1 MNYLMKKLFAVRL
14 ALAGFAFSCGL
25 LSVLVMLG
33 LRVTGGTDA
42 RGGYVTDLT
51 TTSTSDFVAYLKET
65 YGELN
70 NALRTA
76 TYLHD
81 RLSAKGNPFKIQGK
95 KLVMAVITGHNTGY
109 AFTSGG
115 AALPVGG
122 VRTAINPE
130 TTYSRLIQTIAFDDE
145 TIVLSQSDTGAF
157 IDAMSL
163 EMQGVQDTGKLVLNQ
178 ALYRDKVSALA
189 RVSAAADF
197 TADTLTFKLTN
208 AGLGNTVSG
217 DRAKYLMEGQYIDF
231 ANGSGTASNAGCLVS
246 AIDQTND
253 TVTVSAVATSVV
265 ASNYIFIGVL
275 GGASNSYNRG
285 ITGLE
290 AWLGSTTNTVWGIN
304 RTTAANAKWRPVR
317 VNANN
322 AAVSQQIIRRLVG
335 TVQQWGADNG
345 QKRADNQYEG
355 AVLLTSIPD
364 KNAYGDVLM
373 NMKRIVNDMTLQGG
387 WKAIEA
393 EGYPMVSDADAP
405 VGKIRFLNLND
416 WALGSPNGQ
425 IAPTLWSPDGLV
437 LRQVPGYD
445 RWVAMFASRLEL
457 GCMVPNRS
465 GEVYGLNTAS
475 YALES

>member
-1 MNYLMKKLFAVRL
+1 MKRLKQAVFAMRL
-14 ALAGFAFSCGL
+14 ALADFAFSRGL
-25 LSVLVMLG
+25 FSVLAVLG
-33 LRVTGGTDA
+33 LMVAGGTDA

-51 TTSTSDFVAYLKET
+51 TVATSDFVAYLKET

-81 RLSAKGNPFKIQGK
+81 RLSSKGNPFKIQGK
-95 KLVMAVITGHNTGY
+95 KLVMSLVTGHNTGF

-145 TIVLSQSDTGAF
+145 TIVLSSSDTGAF

-163 EMQGVQDTGKLVLNQ
+163 EMQGVQETGKLVLNQ
-178 ALYRDKVSALA
+178 ACYRDKAGALG
-189 RVSAAADF
+189 RVSVITGNPTF
-197 TADTLTFKLTN
+197 TLDNSGLTN
-208 AGLGNTVSG
+208 SVSG
-217 DRAKYLMEGQYIDF
+217 DICKYILPGMYVDI
-231 ANGSGTASNAGCLVS
+231 GTSAGVAHNAGCLVS
-246 AIDQTND
+246 SVDHTANTITL
-253 TVTVSAVATSVV
+253 SAAATSVV
-265 ASNYIFIGVL
+265 IGDYVWIGVL
-275 GGASNSYNRG
+275 GGASNSYNRS

-290 AWLGSTTNTVWGIN
+290 SWLGSTTNTVWGIN
-304 RTTAANAKWRPVR
+304 RTTAANAKFRPVR

-345 QKRADNQYEG
+345 QKRADNTYEG

-364 KNAYGDVLM
+364 KNAYGDVLQ
-373 NMKRIVNDMTLQGG
+373 NMKRIVNDMDLKGG
-387 WKAIEA
+387 WKSIEA

-405 VGKIRFLNLND
+405 VGKIRFLNMND
-416 WALGSPNGQ
+416 WSFGSPNGQ

-445 RWVAMFASRLEL
+445 RWVAMFASRLEI
-457 GCMVPNRS
+457 GCMNPNRS
-465 GEVYGLNTAS
+465 GEIYGLNTAA
-475 YALES
+475 YALE

>member
-1 MNYLMKKLFAVRL
+1 MKQWKNMLFQARL
-14 ALAGFAFSCGL
+14 ALATLFFGWGL
-25 LSVLVMLG
+25 FGVLAVLQ
-33 LRVTGGTDA
+33 LRVMGGTDA

-51 TTSTSDFVAYLKET
+51 TVGTSDFVAYLKET

-81 RLSAKGNPFKIQGK
+81 RLSAAGNPFRIQGK

-122 VRTAINPE
+122 TRPAINPE
-130 TTYSRLIQTIAFDDE
+130 TNYSRLIQTIAFDDE
-145 TIVLSQSDTGAF
+145 TIVLSQSDVGAF

-163 EMQGVQDTGKLVLNQ
+163 EMKGVQDTGKLVLNQ

-189 RVSAAADF
+189 RVSAITGDP
-197 TADTLTFKLTN
+197 TFEVDN
-208 AGLGNTVSG
+208 AGLSNIVSG
-217 DRAKYLMEGQYIDF
+217 DRTKYLMEGQYVDIGL
-231 ANGSGTASNAGCLVS
+231 ANGTAHNAGCLISSIDHTANTFTLS
-246 AIDQTND
+246 A
-253 TVTVSAVATSVV
+253 AATSVV
-265 ASNYIFIGVL
+265 IGDYVYIGVL

-290 AWLGSTTNTVWGIN
+290 AWLGSTSNTVWGIN
-304 RTTAANAKWRPVR
+304 RATAANAKWRPVR
-317 VNANN
+317 VNASNT
-322 AAVSQQIIRRLVG
+322 AVSQTIIRKLVG

-373 NMKRIVNDMTLQGG
+373 NMKRIVNDMELKGG

-393 EGYPMVSDADAP
+393 EGYPMVCDADAP
-405 VGKIRFLNLND
+405 VGKIRFLNLSD

-457 GCMVPNRS
+457 GCMMPNRS
-465 GEVYGLNTAS
+465 GEIYGLNTAA

>member
-1 MNYLMKKLFAVRL
+1 MKKIGNMFFGVRL
-14 ALAGFAFSCGL
+14 ALADLAFACGL
-25 LSVLVMLG
+25 MSVLMLLG
-33 LRVTGGTDA
+33 LRVAGGSDA

-51 TTSTSDFVAYLKET
+51 TTGTSDFVAYLKET

-95 KLVMAVITGHNTGY
+95 KLVMSVITGHNTGY

-122 VRTAINPE
+122 TRSAINPE

-145 TIVLSQSDTGAF
+145 TIVLSQSDAGAF

-163 EMQGVQDTGKLVLNQ
+163 EMQGVQETGKLVLNQ

-189 RVSAAADF
+189 RVSAITGDPTF
-197 TADTLTFKLTN
+197 TVDN
-208 AGLGNTVSG
+208 AGLSNTVSG
-217 DRAKYLMEGQYIDF
+217 DRTKYLMEGQYVDI
-231 ANGSGTASNAGCLVS
+231 GTSAGAAHNAGCLVS
-246 AIDQTND
+246 SINHTAD
-253 TVTVSAVATSVV
+253 TFTLSAAATSVV
-265 ASNYIFIGVL
+265 IGDYVYIGVL

-317 VNANN
+317 VNASN
-322 AAVSQQIIRRLVG
+322 AAVSQQIIRKLVG

-373 NMKRIVNDMTLQGG
+373 NMKRIVNDMSLAGG

-393 EGYPMVSDADAP
+393 EGYAMVSDADAP

-445 RWVAMFASRLEL
+445 RWVAMFASRMEL

-465 GEVYGLNTAS
+465 GEIYGLNTAA